1 MKRKLFVLALLSV
14 AVLGITACHPKTE
27 VPTGEESTLSD
38 SKASEN
44 TTVEEAEEIR
54 IRAQFAEKVKE
65 KFDSYEEF
73 TASDVEPQVRILFQ
87 TNRPV
92 KDFKFLNVQVENI
105 DENGTASFSHQ
116 ELYTLNELTPKRPL
130 IVTLTFYGDLPNNGF
145 SYVDEKGQTRYFTLE
160 LSGKGDNEDDGILLT
175 EFETPNL

>member
-14 AVLGITACHPKTE
+14 SVLGITSCRPETE
-27 VPTGEESTLSD
+27 IPTKEETTLSD

-44 TTVEEAEEIR
+44 TTVEEAEEIK
-54 IRAQFAEKVKE
+54 IRAQFAEEVEE

-105 DENGTASFSHQ
+105 DENGKAKFSHQ
-116 ELYTLNELTPKRPL
+116 EVYTLNELTPKRPL
-130 IVTLTFYGDLPNNGF
+130 IVILTFYGDLPNNGF
-145 SYVDEKGQTRYFTLE
+145 SYVNEKGETKYFTVE
-160 LSGKGDNEDDGILLT
+160 LSGKDDGLLLT
-175 EFETPNL
+175 EF